1 MEMLESIEK
10 LNVAKI
16 LIKNYGEA
24 CHDLG
29 FEKGQGNST
38 DDTAVNLTATQLF
51 KFMVKLI
58 EENDRYK
65 SGILNL
71 KETLKKP

>member
-1 MEMLESIEK
+1 MEMLESIEN

-29 FEKGQGNST
+29 FEKGQGNSP
-38 DDTAVNLTATQLF
+38 DDTAVNITAGQLF

-58 EENDRYK
+58 EENDKYK
-65 SGILNL
+65 SGLMNL
-71 KETLKKP
+71 KEILK